1 MKGKYLI
8 IIPIVIG
15 ILLGIYVTNYF
26 QTDFRSDNLLLTNQ
40 ELLKNGS
47 PKIGI
52 SNANISIVEF
62 GDYQCTFCYKFH
74 QNTFNDIKTQ
84 YVDTGKINYVYRDFP
99 LNGYD
104 SSLAAEA
111 TYCAD
116 DQDKYWQYHNLLF
129 SSWAGEKTGWITLD
143 SLENLAIKSDLN
155 ISEFNKCLNGHKYYQ
170 KVIDNENYAKKIG
183 INATP
188 SFLIFDYE
196 ELVRIIGAQEFE
208 EFQNVI
214 EYLISK

>member
-52 SNANISIVEF
+52 SNANVSIVEF

-99 LNGYD
+99 L
-104 SSLAAEA
+104 
-111 TYCAD
+111 
-116 DQDKYWQYHNLLF
+116 K
-129 SSWAGEKTGWITLD
+129 
-143 SLENLAIKSDLN
+143 
-155 ISEFNKCLNGHKYYQ
+155 
-170 KVIDNENYAKKIG
+170 
-183 INATP
+183 
-188 SFLIFDYE
+188 
-196 ELVRIIGAQEFE
+196 
-208 EFQNVI
+208 
-214 EYLISK
+214 